1 MFGSLGLYLN
11 FSVFQAHPSHFNNS
25 ALRGEGEE
33 REESEE
39 EEEGVV
45 TFVAMQLF
53 HRFTPPIGCWST
65 HSGRSSPSSQ
75 KGGKNV
81 KGNSSLCRLSLPF
94 SLLSLPNVHC
104 SSARSLRFTVASCA
118 LKKKRTSRQKRDS
131 YRTGAHAEVVRVCRG
146 EVVWGGFTHC
156 AGCRRATP
164 SPAPTLWE
172 LCRTSAATRATTGPA
187 VDTPGCLRP

>member
-11 FSVFQAHPSHFNNS
+11 SSVFQAHPSHFNNS
-25 ALRGEGEE
+25 ELRREGEE
-33 REESEE
+33 G
-39 EEEGVV
+39 EEGVV

-94 SLLSLPNVHC
+94 SLLS
-104 SSARSLRFTVASCA
+104 SQMFTAAARA
-118 LKKKRTSRQKRDS
+118 LS
-131 YRTGAHAEVVRVCRG
+131 G
-146 EVVWGGFTHC
+146 
-156 AGCRRATP
+156 
-164 SPAPTLWE
+164 SPW
-172 LCRTSAATRATTGPA
+172 PA
-187 VDTPGCLRP
+187 VA

>member
-118 LKKKRTSRQKRDS
+118 LKKKKGLPDR
-131 YRTGAHAEVVRVCRG
+131 RG
-146 EVVWGGFTHC
+146 TVTEPEH
-156 AGCRRATP
+156 
-164 SPAPTLWE
+164 TLK
-172 LCRTSAATRATTGPA
+172 L
-187 VDTPGCLRP
+187 